1 MTNIYIGNLDFTTP
15 EDQLRTLFAAY
26 GAVETVTIVMDRDT
40 DQPRGFAFVEMTS
53 ASEAQ
58 DAIHRLNGSVLD
70 ERALSVNEARP
81 KLYHYREHESLTK
94 RCCTLSSGKPGKGIV
109 VTNVSQ
115 SDQPGVFNVRGGSI
129 VRHH

>member
-1 MTNIYIGNLDFTTP
+1 MTNIYVGNLDFTTP
-15 EDQLRTLFAAY
+15 EDQLRALFAAY

-58 DAIHRLNGSVLD
+58 DAIHRLNGSVLG

-81 KLYHYREHESLTK
+81 KLYHNREHESLTS
-94 RCCTLSSGKPGKGIV
+94 R
-109 VTNVSQ
+109 
-115 SDQPGVFNVRGGSI
+115 DHR
-129 VRHH
+129 RHRF